1 MSISLDYFLPSRVP
15 FKKNSY
21 IWCFRATWRQF
32 LDMSPRLARPLGF
45 DQNNKSNISLK
56 NFPEPVKPK
65 RPTVVVN
72 RVSYATV

>member
-1 MSISLDYFLPSRVP
+1 
-15 FKKNSY
+15 
-21 IWCFRATWRQF
+21 
-32 LDMSPRLARPLGF
+32 MSPRLAEPLGF